1 MAKKKVAGS
10 LEGSRIR
17 VKPGVQSP
25 EFPEISLAGWTG
37 TVAETSGKPPEQKVI
52 VEWDA
57 QTLAAMPPEYVSK
70 CESGQLYYAMASLN
84 ESDIE
89 IVP

>member
-1 MAKKKVAGS
+1 MAKKKVSGG

-17 VKPGVQSP
+17 VKQAVNSP

-37 TVAETSGKPPEQKVI
+37 VVVETSGKPPELKVI

-57 QTLAAMPPEYVSK
+57 ATIAAMPAEYVSQ
-70 CESGQLYYAMASLN
+70 CESGQLYYAMASL
-84 ESDIE
+84 SGDDIE
-89 IVP
+89 AAT